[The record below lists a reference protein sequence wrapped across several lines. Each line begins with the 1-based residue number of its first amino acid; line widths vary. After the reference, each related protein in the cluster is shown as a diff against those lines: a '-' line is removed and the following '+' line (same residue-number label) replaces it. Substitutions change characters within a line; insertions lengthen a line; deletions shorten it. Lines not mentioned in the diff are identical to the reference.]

1 MTQASEDSATRRR
14 HCGARA
20 RPAPGRALARAAALG
35 ALLLATAACTG
46 DFGRARYPWL
56 QQIKA
61 DVDGPIEARAGAPV
75 SAFPLTDAELDLRK
89 LAENLLTPPYEREPW
104 YQAAPPS
111 DHKRYAAFILDYPF
125 RSSTARYARIIDDIR
140 NDLDRIDPFFAAAR
154 RVADLDRKRV
164 RSLKYV
170 AGLSAAELANTQARV
185 EGNIAVI
192 AMVHAALGERVRG
205 YRFALERLAI
215 ALPSPMAA
223 EVDRL
228 WNALARRVGEIQVV
242 AGADTAMLVAK

>member
-1 MTQASEDSATRRR
+1 MTRLGEGSAPRRR
-14 HCGARA
+14 RGGGRAA
-20 RPAPGRALARAAALG
+20 RPPGMTLLRAAALVG
-35 ALLLATAACTG
+35 LLLATTACTG

-61 DVDGPIEARAGAPV
+61 EIDGPIEARAGAPV
-75 SAFPLTDAELDLRK
+75 SDFPLTDEERELRR

-104 YQAAPPS
+104 YKAAPPS
-111 DHKRYAAFILDYPF
+111 DHKRYAEFILDYPF

-140 NDLDRIDPFFAAAR
+140 NDLDRMAPFFAAAR
-154 RVADLDRKRV
+154 RVADLDRKRM

-170 AGLSAAELANTQARV
+170 AGLSPAELANSRARV

-192 AMVHAALGERVRG
+192 AMVHASLGERVRG

-228 WNALARRVGEIQVV
+228 WNTLARRVGEIQVV
-242 AGADTAMLVAK
+242 AGADTAMLAAK